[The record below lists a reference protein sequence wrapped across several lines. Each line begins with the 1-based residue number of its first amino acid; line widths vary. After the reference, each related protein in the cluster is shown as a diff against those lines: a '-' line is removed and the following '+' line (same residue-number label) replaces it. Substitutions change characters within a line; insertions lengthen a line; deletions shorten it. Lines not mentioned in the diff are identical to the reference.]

1 MKYGKFLIAV
11 IVLVAVSFS
20 SFFVIDYYN
29 KKNDSDNNEKNNL
42 NLFGFNL
49 NDVKSLEIINESGT
63 FEFEINNDI
72 WEMVKGEK
80 FEFNKNKLVA
90 ISTYMSNLKAERIV
104 AKNRD
109 KDEAF
114 GLKGNMIITV
124 SLINGDKNKLEM
136 GDMTPTKDS
145 YYVRINDE
153 DNVYTIPL
161 FDGDE
166 IIATREHIKSAY
178 LFDVLDSNS
187 INYIKYVKS
196 GEVIFDMKKDSSWIM
211 KEPFE
216 ELKINTANVV
226 SLVDSITRAT
236 SSEFIEENPE
246 DLSKYGL
253 DNPSYELYISN
264 GDKTANV
271 LFGDIVDGN
280 PEYLYVYDMDK
291 KEVSVYN
298 IGPILLFDYQTVD
311 VLIRDVHNEY
321 LIDLDKIDLK
331 MGEET
336 LEIKILNKDNITN
349 IEELQYE
356 LNGKV
361 LAKDKFD
368 DFYDLYRSLNG
379 LQFEVVNYEA
389 KPEGKPEITITYIR
403 KDGVNTEIELIPTE
417 EDSNLLYVMKNGVYT
432 GHVVRRYAIEVKN
445 GIKQSYNYLKT
456 LIE

>member
-1 MKYGKFLIAV
+1 MKYGKILIAV
-11 IVLVAVSFS
+11 IVLVVVSFS
-20 SFFVIDYYN
+20 SFFIIDYYN
-29 KKNDSDNNEKNNL
+29 NKNKSNNDKKNNL
-42 NLFGFNL
+42 NLLDFNV

-63 FEFEINNDI
+63 FEFEINNDV

-80 FEFNKNKLVA
+80 FEFNRNKLIA
-90 ISTYMSNLKAERIV
+90 ISTYMSDLKAERIV

-109 KDEAF
+109 KDESF
-114 GLKGNMIITV
+114 GLKGNMIITI
-124 SLINGDKNKLEM
+124 SLSNGDKNKLEM

-145 YYVRINDE
+145 YYVRVNDE

-196 GEVIFDMKKDSSWIM
+196 GEVIFDMEKESSWIM
-211 KEPFE
+211 KEPYE

-236 SSEFIEENPE
+236 SIEFIEENPE

-253 DNPSYELYISN
+253 DKPSYELYISN
-264 GDKTANV
+264 GEKTATI
-271 LFGDIVDGN
+271 LFGNIAEGN
-280 PEYLYVYDMDK
+280 AEYIYAYDVDK

-331 MGEET
+331 MGDET
-336 LEIKILNKDNITN
+336 LEIKIVNENNITN

-356 LNGKV
+356 INGKI
-361 LAKDKFD
+361 LAKDKFN

-379 LQFEVVNYEA
+379 LQFEVLDYEA
-389 KPEGKPEITITYIR
+389 TPEGKSEIIISYFR

-417 EDSNLLYVMKNGVYT
+417 EDSNLLYVVKNGVYT
-432 GHVVRRYAIEVKN
+432 GRVVRRYVLEVKN
-445 GIKQSYNYLKT
+445 GIKQSYSYLKT